1 MNKLG
6 IPEGVMLKGLI
17 TVIAGVVLWAL
28 AIGASQYRTVTVLQ
42 SVVQQQTEQ
51 IREMSSRIEQL
62 SASIE
67 SLRDTRISYHNFY
80 LLTRTFELQ
89 QEEIMAIIDKDNA
102 ALLDVQARYRELR
115 QMIIQGKY

>member
-1 MNKLG
+1 MNKLE

-17 TVIAGVVLWAL
+17 TVVAGVVLWAL

-51 IREMSSRIEQL
+51 IKEMSSRIEQL

-67 SLRDTRISYHNFY
+67 NLRDTRISYHNFY

-115 QMIIQGKY
+115 QMIVQGKY